1 MSAPDENPKPDGKAF
16 DDFFDSIGSK
26 AEQVNS
32 SKATDATKATPVEEE
47 EEQKVVDEIESLCM
61 NCHANVCIRLL
72 LNVMDMFLYYCNRA
86 SLDSSSPESLSSAK
100 SSSCPSTAHTA
111 ASKTPRFNLPA
122 KSNRRVSTASCDS
135 LLWETSPAK
144 LSRAIRA
151 W

>member
-32 SKATDATKATPVEEE
+32 SKATDATKATPAVEEE

-86 SLDSSSPESLSSAK
+86 SLDSSSRESLSSAK
-100 SSSCPSTAHTA
+100 SSSCPSTAHIA

-122 KSNRRVSTASCDS
+122 KSNRRVSTASYDS

-144 LSRAIRA
+144 LSRAIRV
-151 W
+151 